1 MVQTHE
7 KRPLAMPVDGLTLK
21 SMMGGVTNRTKT
33 NLT

>member
-21 SMMGGVTNRTKT
+21 SMMGGNES
-33 NLT
+33 N

>member
-21 SMMGGVTNRTKT
+21 SMRGGANES
-33 NLT
+33 N

>member
-21 SMMGGVTNRTKT
+21 SMRGANES
-33 NLT
+33 N

>member
-21 SMMGGVTNRTKT
+21 SMRGVTNRTKT

>member
-21 SMMGGVTNRTKT
+21 SMRGGGNES
-33 NLT
+33 N